1 MEVLPVMSAHAP
13 RLSGSR
19 GAIAAVAVSC
29 GALMMG
35 AYANLSIAPIAP
47 LIRADLGISLTGI
60 GLITSAI
67 FLGAAVAST
76 PAGHLTDRIGAVRL
90 LALAMVAVAVT
101 ELVAAVSPWVWLFV
115 VGMFGVGLAYGCIT
129 PPTNVIVRG
138 AADGAN
144 QGLVMS
150 AKQIGVTL
158 GGLIAG
164 LTLPELA
171 DRFGWR
177 LSLLAPVVGALIIAA
192 LVVVSRDNL
201 KRQVGPRA
209 ERAEVMEKLRIRYG
223 WRLGVGGFGFLMAGV
238 QQGFMAYTTLFLT
251 DAHGYGL
258 AIAGV
263 SFAVMMVGGT
273 VGRLGW
279 AVISDRWF
287 RGNRW
292 TGLLLTSLVAAVG
305 LVGMALLPTGPLL
318 WPCFVLVGLSS
329 IGWNGVFLALVA
341 NSVPSTHVGRLS
353 GWSLRC
359 VFSGVVIIPPIL
371 GYLAEHWGWGTAWI
385 FAATIT
391 LIAGAG
397 MYYGARGGVNP
408 REA

>member
-1 MEVLPVMSAHAP
+1 MPGMDSVGTPWHAS
-13 RLSGSR
+13 RRGAVAAVALSGS
-19 GAIAAVAVSC
+19 
-29 GALMMG
+29 ALMMG
-35 AYANLSIAPIAP
+35 AYATLSIAPIAP
-47 LIRADLGISLTGI
+47 LIRSDLGISNAGI
-60 GLITSAI
+60 GLITAAI
-67 FLGAAVAST
+67 FGGAAVAST
-76 PAGHLTDRIGAVRL
+76 PSGHLTDRLGAVRL
-90 LALAMVAVAVT
+90 LFIAMVGIAVT
-101 ELVAAVSPWVWLFV
+101 EAIASSAPWTWLFV

-158 GGLIAG
+158 GGLVAG
-164 LTLPELA
+164 LTLPALA
-171 DRFGWR
+171 IHFGWR
-177 LSLLAPVVGALIIAA
+177 LSLLAPVVGAL
-192 LVVVSRDNL
+192 VVAGLIVLTRENL
-201 KRQVGPRA
+201 KHQVGPRA
-209 ERAEVMEKLRIRYG
+209 HHSEVMEKFRVRYG
-223 WRLGVGGFGFLMAGV
+223 WRLGVGAFGFLMAGV
-238 QQGFMAYTTLFLT
+238 QQGFMAYTALFLT
-251 DAHGYGL
+251 EAHGYGL

-287 RGNRW
+287 RENRW
-292 TGLLLTSLVAAVG
+292 TGLLITSFVAAFG
-305 LVGMALLPTGPLL
+305 LVGMAFLPTGPWL

-341 NSVPSTHVGRLS
+341 NSVPVTHVGRLT

-359 VFSGVVIIPPIL
+359 VFSGVVVIPPIL
-371 GYLAEHWGWGTAWI
+371 GFLADHWGWSASWI

-391 LIAGAG
+391 LIAGLG
-397 MYYGARGGVNP
+397 MYFGARGGVNP
-408 REA
+408 RNA

>member
-1 MEVLPVMSAHAP
+1 
-13 RLSGSR
+13 
-19 GAIAAVAVSC
+19 
-29 GALMMG
+29 
-35 AYANLSIAPIAP
+35 
-47 LIRADLGISLTGI
+47 
-60 GLITSAI
+60 
-67 FLGAAVAST
+67 VAST

-171 DRFGWR
+171 ERFGWR
-177 LSLLAPVVGALIIAA
+177 LSLLAPVVGALVIAA

-201 KRQVGPRA
+201 ARQVGPRA

-371 GYLAEHWGWGTAWI
+371 GYLAEHWGWGAAWI

>member
-19 GAIAAVAVSC
+19 GAVAAVAVSC

-238 QQGFMAYTTLFLT
+238 QQGFLAYTTLFLT

-292 TGLLLTSLVAAVG
+292 TGLLLTSVVAAVG

-371 GYLAEHWGWGTAWI
+371 GYLAEHWGWGTAWM

>member
-1 MEVLPVMSAHAP
+1 MPGMDSVGTPWHAS
-13 RLSGSR
+13 RRGAVAAVALSGS
-19 GAIAAVAVSC
+19 
-29 GALMMG
+29 ALMMG
-35 AYANLSIAPIAP
+35 AYATLSIAPIAP
-47 LIRADLGISLTGI
+47 LIRSDLGISNAGI
-60 GLITSAI
+60 GLITAAI
-67 FLGAAVAST
+67 FGGAAVAST
-76 PAGHLTDRIGAVRL
+76 PSGHLTDRLGAVRL
-90 LALAMVAVAVT
+90 LFIAMVGIAVT
-101 ELVAAVSPWVWLFV
+101 EAIASSAPWTWLFV
-115 VGMFGVGLAYGCIT
+115 VAMFGVGLAYGCIT

-158 GGLIAG
+158 GGLVAG
-164 LTLPELA
+164 LTLPALA
-171 DRFGWR
+171 DHFGWR
-177 LSLLAPVVGALIIAA
+177 LSLLAPVAGA
-192 LVVVSRDNL
+192 LVVAGLIVLTRENL
-201 KRQVGPRA
+201 KHQVGPRA
-209 ERAEVMEKLRIRYG
+209 DHSEVMEQFRVRYA
-223 WRLGVGGFGFLMAGV
+223 WRLGVGTFGFLMAGV

-251 DAHGYGL
+251 EDHGYRL

-287 RGNRW
+287 RENRW
-292 TGLLLTSLVAAVG
+292 TGLLITSVVAAFG
-305 LVGMALLPTGPLL
+305 LIGMAFLPTGPWL

-341 NSVPSTHVGRLS
+341 NSVPVTHVGRLT

-359 VFSGVVIIPPIL
+359 VFSGVVVIPPIL
-371 GYLAEHWGWGTAWI
+371 GFLADHWGWSAAWI

-391 LIAGAG
+391 LIACAG
-397 MYYGARGGVNP
+397 MYFGARGCVNP
-408 REA
+408 HKT

>member
-408 REA
+408 HEA

>member
-13 RLSGSR
+13 WLSGSR
-19 GAIAAVAVSC
+19 GAVAAVVVSC

-292 TGLLLTSLVAAVG
+292 TGLLLTSVVAAVG

-371 GYLAEHWGWGTAWI
+371 GYLAEHWGWGTAWM

>member
-1 MEVLPVMSAHAP
+1 
-13 RLSGSR
+13 
-19 GAIAAVAVSC
+19 
-29 GALMMG
+29 MMG

-47 LIRADLGISLTGI
+47 LIRADLGISITGI

-171 DRFGWR
+171 ERFGWR
-177 LSLLAPVVGALIIAA
+177 LSLLAPVVGALVIAA

-201 KRQVGPRA
+201 ARQVGPRA

-371 GYLAEHWGWGTAWI
+371 GYLAEHWGWGAAWI

>member
-1 MEVLPVMSAHAP
+1 
-13 RLSGSR
+13 
-19 GAIAAVAVSC
+19 
-29 GALMMG
+29 
-35 AYANLSIAPIAP
+35 
-47 LIRADLGISLTGI
+47 
-60 GLITSAI
+60 
-67 FLGAAVAST
+67 
-76 PAGHLTDRIGAVRL
+76 
-90 LALAMVAVAVT
+90 
-101 ELVAAVSPWVWLFV
+101 
-115 VGMFGVGLAYGCIT
+115 MFGVGLAYGCIT

-164 LTLPELA
+164 LTLPALA
-171 DRFGWR
+171 DAFGWR
-177 LSLLAPVVGALIIAA
+177 ISMLAPVAGA
-192 LVVVSRDNL
+192 LVVAGLVVATRDNL
-201 KRQVGPRA
+201 NHQVGPRGTHTQ
-209 ERAEVMEKLRIRYG
+209 VMEKLHIRRT
-223 WRLGVGGFGFLMAGV
+223 WRLGVGGFGFLMAGT

-251 DAHGYGL
+251 ERHGYGL

-263 SFAVMMVGGT
+263 SFAVLMAGGT
-273 VGRLGW
+273 IGRLGW

-287 RGNRW
+287 RNNRW
-292 TGLLLTSLVAAVG
+292 TGLLLTSLVAAFG
-305 LVGMALLPTGPLL
+305 LIGMAVLPTGPLL

-359 VFSGVVIIPPIL
+359 VFSGVVVVPPIL
-371 GYLAEHWGWGTAWI
+371 GYLADHWGWGAAWTFTAV
-385 FAATIT
+385 IT
-391 LIAGAG
+391 VIAGFG
-397 MYYGARGGVNP
+397 MYFGARGGVNP

>member
-13 RLSGSR
+13 WLSGSR
-19 GAIAAVAVSC
+19 GAVAAVAVSC

-115 VGMFGVGLAYGCIT
+115 VGMFGVGLAYGCIS
-129 PPTNVIVRG
+129 PPSIVIVRG

-292 TGLLLTSLVAAVG
+292 TGLLLTSVVAAVG

-371 GYLAEHWGWGTAWI
+371 GYLAEHWGWGTAWM

>member
-1 MEVLPVMSAHAP
+1 MQGMDLATSNPWLEG
-13 RLSGSR
+13 RR
-19 GAIAAVAVSC
+19 GAVAAVAVSC
-29 GALMMG
+29 SALMMG

-67 FLGAAVAST
+67 FLGAAVVST
-76 PAGHLTDRIGAVRL
+76 PSGHMTDRLGAVRL
-90 LALAMVAVAVT
+90 LAIAMVAVAVM
-101 ELVAAVSPWVWLFV
+101 ELVAAASPWVWLFV
-115 VGMFGVGLAYGCIT
+115 VAMFGVGLGYGCIT

-164 LTLPELA
+164 LTLPALA
-171 DRFGWR
+171 DAVGWR
-177 LSLLAPVVGALIIAA
+177 MSLMAPVAGALAVAA
-192 LVVVSRDNL
+192 LIVLTRNNL
-201 KRQVGPRA
+201 NHQVGPRA
-209 ERAEVMEKLRIRYG
+209 SRTKVMETIRIRAM

-251 DAHGYGL
+251 EAHGYGL

-287 RGNRW
+287 RENRW

-305 LVGMALLPTGPLL
+305 LVGMAVLPTGPLL

-329 IGWNGVFLALVA
+329 IGWNGVFLALVS

-359 VFSGVVIIPPIL
+359 VFSGVVVIPPIL
-371 GYLAEHWGWGTAWI
+371 GYLADHWGWSAAWL

-391 LIAGAG
+391 VIAGFG
-397 MYYGARGGVNP
+397 MYLGARDGVNP
-408 REA
+408 HEA

>member
-19 GAIAAVAVSC
+19 GSIAAVAVSC

-47 LIRADLGISLTGI
+47 LIRADLGISITGI

-171 DRFGWR
+171 ERFGWR
-177 LSLLAPVVGALIIAA
+177 LSLLAPVVGALVIAA

-201 KRQVGPRA
+201 ARQVGPRA
-209 ERAEVMEKLRIRYG
+209 ARAEVMEKLRIRYG

-371 GYLAEHWGWGTAWI
+371 GYLAEHWGWGAAWI

>member
-1 MEVLPVMSAHAP
+1 MEVLPVMSATAP
-13 RLSGSR
+13 RLSGTR
-19 GAIAAVAVSC
+19 GAVAAVAVSC

-47 LIRADLGISLTGI
+47 LVRADLGISLAGM

-76 PAGHLTDRIGAVRL
+76 PSGHLTDRLGAVRL
-90 LALAMVAVAVT
+90 LAIAMVAVAVT
-101 ELVAAVSPWVWLFV
+101 EFLAAASPWVWLFV
-115 VGMFGVGLAYGCIT
+115 VAMFGVGLAYGCIT

-164 LTLPELA
+164 LTLPALA
-171 DRFGWR
+171 DAFGWR
-177 LSLLAPVVGALIIAA
+177 MSLLAPVAGALVVAA
-192 LVVVSRDNL
+192 LVVLTRDNL
-201 KRQVGPRA
+201 NHQVGPRA
-209 ERAEVMEKLRIRYG
+209 HHAQVMEKIRIRAT
-223 WRLGVGGFGFLMAGV
+223 WRLGVGAFGFLMAGV

-251 DAHGYGL
+251 EAHGYGL

-287 RGNRW
+287 RHNRW
-292 TGLLLTSLVAAVG
+292 TGLLLTSLVAAFG
-305 LVGMALLPTGPLL
+305 LVGMAVLPTGPLL

-359 VFSGVVIIPPIL
+359 VFSGVVVIPPIL
-371 GYLAEHWGWGTAWI
+371 GFLAEHWGWSAAWF

-391 LIAGAG
+391 VIAGVG
-397 MYYGARGGVNP
+397 MYLGARGGVNP
-408 REA
+408 HRA

>member
-13 RLSGSR
+13 WLSGSR
-19 GAIAAVAVSC
+19 GAVAAVAVSC

-192 LVVVSRDNL
+192 LGVVSRDNL

-292 TGLLLTSLVAAVG
+292 TGLLLTSVVAAVG

-371 GYLAEHWGWGTAWI
+371 GYLAEHWGWGTAWM

>member
-1 MEVLPVMSAHAP
+1 MQVMDSVGTPWHA
-13 RLSGSR
+13 SR
-19 GAIAAVAVSC
+19 QGAVAAVALSG

-35 AYANLSIAPIAP
+35 AYATLSSAPIAP
-47 LIRADLGISLTGI
+47 LIRADLGISNAGI
-60 GLITSAI
+60 GLITAAI
-67 FLGAAVAST
+67 FGGAAVAST
-76 PAGHLTDRIGAVRL
+76 PSGHLTDRLGAVRL
-90 LALAMVAVAVT
+90 LFIAMVGIAVT
-101 ELVAAVSPWVWLFV
+101 EAIASSAPWTWLFV
-115 VGMFGVGLAYGCIT
+115 VAMFGVGLAYGCIT

-164 LTLPELA
+164 LTLPVLA

-177 LSLLAPVVGALIIAA
+177 LSLLAPVVGALVVAGLIA
-192 LVVVSRDNL
+192 LTRENL
-201 KRQVGPRA
+201 KHQVGPRA
-209 ERAEVMEKLRIRYG
+209 THSEVMEKFHVRVG
-223 WRLGVGGFGFLMAGV
+223 WRLGVGAFGFLMAGV
-238 QQGFMAYTTLFLT
+238 QQGFMAYTALFLT
-251 DAHGYGL
+251 EAHGYGL

-287 RGNRW
+287 RDNRW
-292 TGLLLTSLVAAVG
+292 TGLLITSLVAGFG
-305 LVGMALLPTGPLL
+305 LVGMAVLPTGAWL

-329 IGWNGVFLALVA
+329 IGWNGVYLALVA
-341 NSVPSTHVGRLS
+341 NSVPVTHVGRLT

-359 VFSGVVIIPPIL
+359 VFSGVVVIPPIL
-371 GYLAEHWGWGTAWI
+371 GFLADRWGWSAAWI
-385 FAATIT
+385 FAAAIT

-397 MYYGARGGVNP
+397 MYLGARGGVNP
-408 REA
+408 RNA

>member
-13 RLSGSR
+13 WLSGSR
-19 GAIAAVAVSC
+19 GAVAAVAVSC

-150 AKQIGVTL
+150 AKQIGVSL

-292 TGLLLTSLVAAVG
+292 TGLLLTSVVAAVG

-371 GYLAEHWGWGTAWI
+371 GYLAEHWGWGTAWM

>member
-273 VGRLGW
+273 VDRLGW

-292 TGLLLTSLVAAVG
+292 TGLLLTSVVAAVG

>member
-13 RLSGSR
+13 WLSGSR
-19 GAIAAVAVSC
+19 GAVAAVAVSC

-292 TGLLLTSLVAAVG
+292 TGLLLTSVVAAVG

-371 GYLAEHWGWGTAWI
+371 GYLAEHWGWGTAWM

-397 MYYGARGGVNP
+397 MYDGARGGVNP

>member
-13 RLSGSR
+13 WLSGSR
-19 GAIAAVAVSC
+19 GAVAAVAVSC

-292 TGLLLTSLVAAVG
+292 TGLLLTSVVAAVG

-371 GYLAEHWGWGTAWI
+371 GYLAEHWGWGTAWM

>member
-13 RLSGSR
+13 WLSGSR
-19 GAIAAVAVSC
+19 GAVAAVAVSC

-209 ERAEVMEKLRIRYG
+209 VRAEVLEKLRIRYG

-292 TGLLLTSLVAAVG
+292 TGLLLTSVVAAVG

-371 GYLAEHWGWGTAWI
+371 GYLAEHWGWGTAWM

>member
-19 GAIAAVAVSC
+19 GAVAAVAVSC

-292 TGLLLTSLVAAVG
+292 TGLLLTSVVAAVG

-408 REA
+408 HEA

>member
-177 LSLLAPVVGALIIAA
+177 LSLLAPVVGALVIAA

-305 LVGMALLPTGPLL
+305 LVGMAVLPTGPLL

-391 LIAGAG
+391 LIAGVG